1 MKRLYLISIVILLSL
16 LLFSCQTEKDYSSLS
31 VAENKKGLEAAEVY
45 EEFLSKNEDEKVR
58 WNYVYSLYEAEE
70 YDGAL
75 EEIDKGIALYPDNIR
90 FLYIKS
96 LVYRNTLSL
105 DKEKETLIYIEN
117 LNPGNIE
124 VRKRLVEIYDALGE
138 KEEAIREAKSILLY
152 DSKDLVALEYL
163 SRDSQFYS
171 LLYSS
176 LKPEEEE
183 NVASEEEASTPN
195 EEENLEPREEDTGTE
210 NGEENPSNTKEKK
223 ER

>member
-105 DKEKETLIYIEN
+105 DKEKETLICIEN

-124 VRKRLVEIYDALGE
+124 VRKRLVEVYDALGE
-138 KEEAIREAKSILLY
+138 KEEAIREAKSILFY
-152 DSKDLVALEYL
+152 DSKNLVALEYL

-183 NVASEEEASTPN
+183 NAASEEEAAIPN

-210 NGEENPSNTKEKK
+210 NGEENFDEQ
-223 ER
+223 

>member
-75 EEIDKGIALYPDNIR
+75 EEIDKGIALYPENIR

-105 DKEKETLIYIEN
+105 DKEKETLICIEN

-124 VRKRLVEIYDALGE
+124 VRKRLVEVYDALGE
-138 KEEAIREAKSILLY
+138 KEEAIREAKSILFY
-152 DSKDLVALEYL
+152 DSKNLVALEYL

-176 LKPEEEE
+176 LKSEEEE
-183 NVASEEEASTPN
+183 NAASEEEAAIPN
-195 EEENLEPREEDTGTE
+195 EEENLKPREEEIGTE
-210 NGEENPSNTKEKK
+210 SGEENFDE
-223 ER
+223 

>member
-75 EEIDKGIALYPDNIR
+75 EEIDKGITLYPDNIR

-105 DKEKETLIYIEN
+105 DKEKETLISIES

-124 VRKRLVEIYDALGE
+124 VRKRLVEVYDALGE
-138 KEEAIREAKSILLY
+138 KEEAIREAKSILFY
-152 DSKDLVALEYL
+152 DSKNLVALEYL

-176 LKPEEEE
+176 LKSEEEE
-183 NVASEEEASTPN
+183 NVASEEEASIPN

-210 NGEENPSNTKEKK
+210 SGEENFDE
-223 ER
+223 

>member
-75 EEIDKGIALYPDNIR
+75 EEIDKGITLYPENIR

-105 DKEKETLIYIEN
+105 DKEKETLICIES

-124 VRKRLVEIYDALGE
+124 VRKRLVEVYDTLGE
-138 KEEAIREAKSILLY
+138 KEEAIREAKSILFY
-152 DSKDLVALEYL
+152 DSKNLVALEYL

-176 LKPEEEE
+176 LKSEEEE
-183 NVASEEEASTPN
+183 NAASEEEAAIPN
-195 EEENLEPREEDTGTE
+195 EEENLKPREEEIGTE
-210 NGEENPSNTKEKK
+210 SGEENFDE
-223 ER
+223 

>member
-105 DKEKETLIYIEN
+105 DKEKETLICIEN

-124 VRKRLVEIYDALGE
+124 VRKRLVEVYDALGE
-138 KEEAIREAKSILLY
+138 KEEAIREAKSILFY
-152 DSKDLVALEYL
+152 DSKNLVALEYL

-176 LKPEEEE
+176 LKPEEE
-183 NVASEEEASTPN
+183 AAIPN
-195 EEENLEPREEDTGTE
+195 EKENLEPREEDTGTE
-210 NGEENPSNTKEKK
+210 SGEENFDE
-223 ER
+223 

>member
-58 WNYVYSLYEAEE
+58 WNYVYSFYEAEE

-75 EEIDKGIALYPDNIR
+75 EEIDKGIALYPENIR

-138 KEEAIREAKSILLY
+138 KEEAIREAKSILFY
-152 DSKDLVALEYL
+152 DSKNLVALEYL

-176 LKPEEEE
+176 LKPEEE
-183 NVASEEEASTPN
+183 AAIPN

-210 NGEENPSNTKEKK
+210 SGEENFDE
-223 ER
+223 

>member
-105 DKEKETLIYIEN
+105 DKEKETLICIEN

-124 VRKRLVEIYDALGE
+124 VRKRLVEVYDALGE

-152 DSKDLVALEYL
+152 DSKNLVALEYL

-176 LKPEEEE
+176 LKSEEEE
-183 NVASEEEASTPN
+183 NAASEEEAAIPN
-195 EEENLEPREEDTGTE
+195 EEENLKPREEEIGTE
-210 NGEENPSNTKEKK
+210 SGEENFDE
-223 ER
+223 

>member
-105 DKEKETLIYIEN
+105 DKEKETLICIES

-124 VRKRLVEIYDALGE
+124 VRKRLVEVYDALGE

-152 DSKDLVALEYL
+152 DSKNLVALEYL

-183 NVASEEEASTPN
+183 NAASEEEAAIPN
-195 EEENLEPREEDTGTE
+195 EEENLEPREEEIGTE
-210 NGEENPSNTKEKK
+210 SGEENFDE
-223 ER
+223 

>member
-1 MKRLYLISIVILLSL
+1 MKRLYLISIVILLFL

-75 EEIDKGIALYPDNIR
+75 EEIDKGIALYPENIR

-105 DKEKETLIYIEN
+105 DKEKETLISIES

-124 VRKRLVEIYDALGE
+124 VRKRLVEVYDALGE

-176 LKPEEEE
+176 LKPEEE
-183 NVASEEEASTPN
+183 NAASEEEAAIPN
-195 EEENLEPREEDTGTE
+195 EEENLEPREEEIGTE
-210 NGEENPSNTKEKK
+210 NGEENFVEQ
-223 ER
+223 

>member
-105 DKEKETLIYIEN
+105 DKEKETLICIES

-124 VRKRLVEIYDALGE
+124 VRKRLVEVYDALGE

-152 DSKDLVALEYL
+152 DSKNLVALEYL
-163 SRDSQFYS
+163 SRDSQLYS

-183 NVASEEEASTPN
+183 NAASEEEAAIPN
-195 EEENLEPREEDTGTE
+195 EEENLEPREEEIGTE
-210 NGEENPSNTKEKK
+210 SGEENFDE
-223 ER
+223 

>member
-105 DKEKETLIYIEN
+105 DKEKETLICIEN

-138 KEEAIREAKSILLY
+138 KEEAIREAKSILFY
-152 DSKDLVALEYL
+152 DSKNLVALEYL

-176 LKPEEEE
+176 LKSEEEE
-183 NVASEEEASTPN
+183 NAASEEEAAIPN
-195 EEENLEPREEDTGTE
+195 EEENLEPREEEIGTE
-210 NGEENPSNTKEKK
+210 SGEENFDE
-223 ER
+223 

>member
-105 DKEKETLIYIEN
+105 DKEKETLICIES

-124 VRKRLVEIYDALGE
+124 VRKRLVEVYDALGE

-152 DSKDLVALEYL
+152 DSKNLVALEYL

-176 LKPEEEE
+176 LKSEEEE
-183 NVASEEEASTPN
+183 NAASEEEAAIPN
-195 EEENLEPREEDTGTE
+195 EEENLKPREEEIGTE
-210 NGEENPSNTKEKK
+210 SGEENFDE
-223 ER
+223 

>member
-70 YDGAL
+70 YDVAL
-75 EEIDKGIALYPDNIR
+75 EEIDKGITLYPDNIR

-105 DKEKETLIYIEN
+105 DKEKETLICIES

-124 VRKRLVEIYDALGE
+124 VRKRLVEVYDALGE
-138 KEEAIREAKSILLY
+138 KEEAIREAKSILFY

-176 LKPEEEE
+176 LKSEEEE
-183 NVASEEEASTPN
+183 NVASEEEASIPN

-210 NGEENPSNTKEKK
+210 SGEENFDE
-223 ER
+223 

>member
-105 DKEKETLIYIEN
+105 DKEKETLICIEN

-124 VRKRLVEIYDALGE
+124 VRKRLVEVYDALGE
-138 KEEAIREAKSILLY
+138 KEEAIREAKSILFY
-152 DSKDLVALEYL
+152 DSKNLVALEYL

-176 LKPEEEE
+176 LK
-183 NVASEEEASTPN
+183 SEEEAAIPN

-210 NGEENPSNTKEKK
+210 NGEGKPVEY
-223 ER
+223 

>member
-105 DKEKETLIYIEN
+105 DKEKETLICIEN

-124 VRKRLVEIYDALGE
+124 VRKRLVEVYDALGE

-152 DSKDLVALEYL
+152 DSKNLVALEYL

-183 NVASEEEASTPN
+183 NAASEEEAAIPN

-210 NGEENPSNTKEKK
+210 NGEGKPVE
-223 ER
+223 